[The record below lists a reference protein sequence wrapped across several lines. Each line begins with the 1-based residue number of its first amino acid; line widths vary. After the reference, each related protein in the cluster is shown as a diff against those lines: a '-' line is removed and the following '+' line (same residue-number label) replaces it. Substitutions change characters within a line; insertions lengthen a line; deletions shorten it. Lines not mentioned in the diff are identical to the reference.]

1 MKSAYELALERLEK
15 QGIERPDESKLTDVD
30 RQKMAEARNKAE
42 ARLAE
47 VEILFRDRLAKTGD
61 PSKRREEEEH
71 YQLDRRRIESERD
84 QKLEQIRRSR
94 EGT

>member
-15 QGIERPDESKLTDVD
+15 QGIERPDESKLTDLD
-30 RQKMAEARNKAE
+30 RQKMAEARSKAE

-47 VEILFRDRLAKTGD
+47 VEILFRDRLAKTAD
-61 PSKRREEEEH
+61 PAKRREEEEH

-84 QKLEQIRRSR
+84 QKLEQVRRSR